1 MLGRFVHGFV
11 RILAPS
17 HVAAEGTLFEPVT
30 LAFTLLLSM
39 AVALGMGLLP
49 ALSLLREERR
59 GLLRDG
65 GVRGDTSAT
74 SGLRAQSV
82 LVVDEM
88 ALALVLLVM
97 AGLMLQSFSNLTSLA
112 PGFELESVLTMRV
125 ELSGA
130 RYSEHAEKVRFF
142 EELETRV
149 RRLPGVTSAG
159 FVTILPLTASGGAIY
174 FGIEDGPIDPGL
186 EPVALFRSV
195 SDDYF
200 RPMGIAPS
208 RRARLR

>member
-39 AVALGMGLLP
+39 ALP
-49 ALSLLREERR
+49 SEWVFCPRSRSCVR
-59 GLLRDG
+59 SDG
-65 GVRGDTSAT
+65 
-74 SGLRAQSV
+74 
-82 LVVDEM
+82 EM

-142 EELETRV
+142 EELETR
-149 RRLPGVTSAG
+149 
-159 FVTILPLTASGGAIY
+159 
-174 FGIEDGPIDPGL
+174 
-186 EPVALFRSV
+186 
-195 SDDYF
+195 
-200 RPMGIAPS
+200 
-208 RRARLR
+208 